1 MLSEVIMYRIWCEF
15 TDNSI
20 VNVIAHDWAEV
31 VKDFTKVPRKLV
43 VTKLLVRDNRQL
55 DLL

>member
-1 MLSEVIMYRIWCEF
+1 MYRIWCEF

-20 VNVIAHDWAEV
+20 VNVISDDWAEV

-55 DLL
+55 DLF